1 MTEVAVS
8 SPGGSYQVIVER
20 GLAAGFGTRLR
31 DQGASGRLMVIA
43 DEHTAPLLGAAIAR
57 EAGGSLFTAPAG
69 EATKAFSE
77 LERACAAAVDAGLDR
92 GSTIVAV
99 GGGVVGDLAGV
110 VAAVYMRG
118 IGLVH
123 VPTTLLA
130 MVDSA
135 IGGKAAVNL
144 PQGKNLVGAFK
155 SPRAVYIDPNLLSS
169 LPPREYLSGLAE
181 VLKYSMI
188 ADEQLYDSL
197 LANNEKVLAKDLD
210 LMTEIVS
217 TCCAIKAGV
226 VSRDE
231 REDGERAIL
240 NYGHTFGHALEAA
253 TAYERFTHGEAIS
266 VGMAVAARIG
276 SDLDVTPKVT
286 VEQQVQLLTA
296 YNLPQH
302 AGGAASV
309 DDIAGAI
316 SHDKKARGGE
326 TPWVLLEG
334 LGQATAGHQ
343 VTAEVAERAIA
354 AALAAS

>member
-1 MTEVAVS
+1 VAEIVVSTE
-8 SPGGSYQVIVER
+8 GSAYPVVVER
-20 GLAAGFGTRLR
+20 GLALKLGAGLKEAVEGKL
-31 DQGASGRLMVIA
+31 LVIA
-43 DEHTAPLLGAAIAR
+43 DEHTAPLLGEALAAD
-57 EAGGSLFTAPAG
+57 AGAALFVAPAG
-69 EATKAFSE
+69 EATKAFDQ
-77 LERACAAAVDAGLDR
+77 LERACAAAADAGLDR
-92 GSTIVAV
+92 GSTIVGV

-155 SPRAVYIDPNLLSS
+155 PPRAVYIDPDLLTG

-188 ADEQLYDSL
+188 ADEQLYASL
-197 LANNEKVLAKDLD
+197 LANRQKVLARDLD
-210 LMTEIVS
+210 LVTQVVA

-231 REDGERAIL
+231 HESGERAIL

-253 TAYERFTHGEAIS
+253 TDYGRFTHGEAIS
-266 VGMAVAARIG
+266 VGMQVAAAIG
-276 SDLDVTPKVT
+276 VEVGATPADVLGQQAELLD
-286 VEQQVQLLTA
+286 A
-296 YNLPQH
+296 YGLPR
-302 AGGAASV
+302 AAPGAATADAV
-309 DDIAGAI
+309 EAAI
-316 SHDKKARGGE
+316 THDKKSRAGH
-326 TPWVLLEG
+326 TPWVLLEA
-334 LGQATAGHQ
+334 LGRATSGHA
-343 VTAEVAERAIA
+343 VPADIRRRFIG
-354 AALAAS
+354 AALES